1 MIPMLSRRDL
11 IRLAAIAG
19 PLATRAQGFA
29 TPEFWNQK
37 QPSDWTPAEIEE
49 LITQS
54 PWAKPASVN
63 FTGGIGG
70 AGVPRATRGGGV
82 VRGGPVGN
90 PAASNGPAIGDVK
103 HDFKAVVRWDSS
115 LPIRDALKLRASN
128 ATEKFYVLAVTGDLP
143 MIGRRDDDDPAAS
156 ERTVEMLRQ
165 YSKLERKGDPIYLED
180 AQATPANY
188 PGGPATLFYFS
199 RGDSLLIGDK
209 QANFSTKFGPYEVKA
224 KFTLKEMMYHGKLEL

>member
-1 MIPMLSRRDL
+1 MLSRRDL
-11 IRLAAIAG
+11 IRLAAITG
-19 PLATRAQGFA
+19 PLAARAQAFA

-49 LITQS
+49 LTTQS

-70 AGVPRATRGGGV
+70 AGAPRATRGGGV
-82 VRGGPVGN
+82 VRSGRVGTPGTASAPGG
-90 PAASNGPAIGDVK
+90 GDVK
-103 HDFKAVVRWDSS
+103 QNFKAVVRWDSS
-115 LPIRDALKLRASN
+115 LPIRDALKLRSSN

-143 MIGRRDDDDPAAS
+143 MLGRRDDDDPAAS

-165 YSKLERKGDPIYLED
+165 YSKLERKGDPIFLED
-180 AQATPANY
+180 AQATPNNY